1 MMEREGQF
9 INGIADLVIETD
21 EQVVLI
27 DYKTFTGDDAA
38 LQYKAQTFSGQ
49 LKIYEQV
56 LRKYFLDTE
65 IRMAIYFIMAGRL
78 VWMQPTTY
86 MESSV

>member
-1 MMEREGQF
+1 MMEKEGQF

-38 LQYKAQTFSGQ
+38 LRYKAQTFSGQ
-49 LKIYEQV
+49 LSIYEEV
-56 LRKYFLDTE
+56 LKKYFSGKKIST
-65 IRMAIYFIMAGRL
+65 AIYFIMAGRL
-78 VWMQPTTY
+78 VWMKR
-86 MESSV
+86 EA